1 MTKYTHLD
9 METIPETVC
18 SYSNY
23 TDLGTTSKKISWG
36 ASTTA
41 AALAA
46 IIAVT
51 VGGVSATVV
60 IAKTGSAT
68 LRVIAVQV
76 QYGDYTSYVTV

>member
-60 IAKTGSAT
+60 IAKTGSAI

>member
-51 VGGVSATVV
+51 VGG
-60 IAKTGSAT
+60 
-68 LRVIAVQV
+68 L
-76 QYGDYTSYVTV
+76 

>member
-60 IAKTGSAT
+60 IAKTGNIKGYSS
-68 LRVIAVQV
+68 
-76 QYGDYTSYVTV
+76 TSSIW

>member
-51 VGGVSATVV
+51 VGGLSAAV
-60 IAKTGSAT
+60 IAKIGSAT
-68 LRVIAVQV
+68 LSVIVVQV
-76 QYGDYTSYVTV
+76 